1 MHIWLRLHTA
11 EVSFMHAYVPHEQP
25 MPIKDMSIGG
35 SQCLEVAG
43 AEHVV
48 ALQYV
53 LGIMSASQ
61 PASLPA
67 NKHACLPDVWGDAP
81 PPEAQ
86 FSRLPS
92 PETMS

>member
-35 SQCLEVAG
+35 GSQCLEVAG

-48 ALQYV
+48 ALQYWFPCGTPV
-53 LGIMSASQ
+53 ASG
-61 PASLPA
+61 
-67 NKHACLPDVWGDAP
+67 VWGGP
-81 PPEAQ
+81 F
-86 FSRLPS
+86 FSH
-92 PETMS
+92 

>member
-25 MPIKDMSIGG
+25 MPIKDMSSGG

-53 LGIMSASQ
+53 LGIVSASQ
-61 PASLPA
+61 PA
-67 NKHACLPDVWGDAP
+67 NKHACLSDVWGDAP

-86 FSRLPS
+86 LL
-92 PETMS
+92 